1 MARLTK
7 IMAIFAVLAIIVVG
21 CQNQPN
27 STLSP
32 TSSAVPNMAPKFI
45 LPAGATLDSAIF
57 YIFVQTP
64 TNQPVYLY
72 RVTQDWAEMTV
83 TWNNF
88 GSSIAPGAYGSFM
101 ADAQTWRSVDITA
114 LAAEWFNGTYP
125 NYGFLLKQLDEQY
138 PRTVYRSRENV
149 ALQPYLKVC
158 YTLDGG
164 EVCTQELPIADAEIN
179 QLYPNDN
186 FGSLILLYT
195 GWNSPTS
202 LEKQTLVK
210 FDFEATPPPPPPDLG
225 CTLTIGF
232 WKNHAGF
239 GKQANMVSPLLPIWL
254 GTSGGP
260 KSINVTTNL
269 IAYNILSQNVYGTAS
284 NGITKLY
291 AQLLGAKLNLASG
304 ASDEPIH
311 TLIMDADAFLAN
323 YNYLDW
329 TTLTPTQQ
337 QQVLDWQGTL
347 DNYNNGLEGVPHCS
361 D

>member
-1 MARLTK
+1 MTIL
-7 IMAIFAVLAIIVVG
+7 AVVALMVVG
-21 CQNQPN
+21 CQNQPDR
-27 STLSP
+27 SLTPTSP
-32 TSSAVPNMAPKFI
+32 TIPTMAPKFI

-57 YIFVQTP
+57 YIYVHQP
-64 TNQPVYLY
+64 SGQPVYLY

-88 GSSIAPGAYGSFM
+88 GASFAPGAYGSFM
-101 ADAQTWRSVDITA
+101 ADAQAWRSVNITA

-125 NYGFLLKQLDEQY
+125 NFGFILSQIDEAY

-164 EVCTQELPIADAEIN
+164 AVCTQELPIADAEVN
-179 QLYPNDN
+179 ELYPNDN

-202 LEKQTLVK
+202 LEKRSLVK
-210 FDFEATPPPPPPDLG
+210 FDFESTPPPPPPDLG
-225 CTLTIGF
+225 CTLTIGY

-239 GKQANMVSPLLPIWL
+239 GKQANMVTPLLPVWL
-254 GTSGGP
+254 GTAGGP

-269 IAYNILSQNVYGTAS
+269 IAYNILLQNVYGSAS

-323 YNYLDW
+323 HNYLDW
-329 TTLTPTQQ
+329 TSLTPAQQ

-347 DNYNNGLEGVPHCS
+347 DDYNNGLAGVPHCS